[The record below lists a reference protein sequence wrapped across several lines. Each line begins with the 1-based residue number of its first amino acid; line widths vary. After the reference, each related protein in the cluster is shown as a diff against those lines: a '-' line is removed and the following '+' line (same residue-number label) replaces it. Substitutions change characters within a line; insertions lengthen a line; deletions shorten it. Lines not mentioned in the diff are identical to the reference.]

1 MNTLLKAAIITAA
14 IALPGYALAQ
24 SQPPVSGPQDQA
36 CRDEARSRVMGGQAP
51 AGMDMRTAGEGF
63 YNDCMRRTASK
74 AGGTKAKA
82 PTKAKKAARKR
93 S

>member
-1 MNTLLKAAIITAA
+1 VKTLFKAAIVAAA

-36 CRDEARSRVMGGQAP
+36 CRDEARSKVMGGQVP

-74 AGGTKAKA
+74 AGGSKGKA
-82 PTKAKKAARKR
+82 TKAKKTAKKR